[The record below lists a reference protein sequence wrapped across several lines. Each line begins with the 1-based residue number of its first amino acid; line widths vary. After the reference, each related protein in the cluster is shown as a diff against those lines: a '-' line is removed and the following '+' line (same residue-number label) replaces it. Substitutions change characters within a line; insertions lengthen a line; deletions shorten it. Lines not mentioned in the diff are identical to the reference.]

1 VLEKLSPNQRLL
13 FAVALSF
20 AFFIGYTTLFPPQA
34 PNSADANKSVKATS
48 SIPATVTQAGTITG
62 VSNDTDSNKSD
73 FSTVKTVTSD
83 TLATIDAKEFSLKV
97 DTLGRIS
104 SVILKNIKHDNKDGK
119 LAELIPVEGAKPLQM
134 RFADEALDTLA
145 QKTPFSSNVDDIH
158 LLENGKTEVTFTQ
171 VLPNL
176 TVTKKVTFFADG
188 HYEANINLS
197 EDKKYFLYLG
207 QHPNI
212 NDKMMTVIGG
222 MVYAGDKLTTI
233 FKDGDVEGR
242 EIFSDVHLVS
252 AFDQYY
258 ATILY
263 GFDKSTQVIVE
274 RDINDNPVSYLE
286 GTKIF
291 AFKGYIGPKEYKTL
305 NAIDPVLVNAIE
317 FGFFTFVA
325 APIFK
330 VLMWL
335 HGIFG
340 NWGWS
345 IIALT
350 ALIRMVLYP
359 LTQKGMVSMQK
370 IKEIAP
376 RIKEVQE
383 KYKGDPQ
390 RMNAAV
396 MEMYK
401 KHGANPLGGCLP
413 LLLQIPV
420 FFAIYRVLLNAVEL
434 QGAPWILWVTDL
446 SRMDPYYILPILM
459 GATMYYQQKITPSNF
474 TDPLQEKIFKFLP
487 IIFTFF
493 FFTFPAGLVLYW
505 FINNIFS
512 IAQQYLVNKQFEA
525 SRVARHEAHLAEKH
539 HEKD

>member
-1 VLEKLSPNQRLL
+1 MLEKFSPNQRLL
-13 FAVALSF
+13 IAVALSF
-20 AFFIGYTTLFPPQA
+20 TFFIGYTTLFPPKA
-34 PNSADANKSVKATS
+34 PNSQDANKTVKAAS
-48 SIPATVTQAGTITG
+48 AAPAAAAIHSVDGNESII
-62 VSNDTDSNKSD
+62 SD
-73 FSTVKTVTSD
+73 IKTVSSD
-83 TLATIDAKEFSLKV
+83 TLTTVNAKEFTLKI

-104 SVILKNIKHDNKDGK
+104 SVVLKNTKHDNKDGK

-134 RFADEALDTLA
+134 RFADEALDALA
-145 QKTPFSSNVDDIH
+145 QKTPFASNADDIV
-158 LLENGKTEVTFTQ
+158 LGDNGKAEVILTQ
-171 VLPNL
+171 SLPNF
-176 TVTKKVTFFADG
+176 TVTKKVTFFSDG
-188 HYEANINLS
+188 HYESVINLS
-197 EDKKYFLYLG
+197 EEKKYSLYLG
-207 QHPNI
+207 QHPKI

-222 MVYAGDKLTTI
+222 MIYAGDNLTTI
-233 FKDGDVEGR
+233 FEDGDVEGR

-252 AFDQYY
+252 GFDQYY
-258 ATILY
+258 ATIMY

-286 GTKIF
+286 GTKDF
-291 AFKGYIGPKEYKTL
+291 SFKGYIGPKEYKTL
-305 NAIDPVLVNAIE
+305 QAIDPVLVNAIE
-317 FGFFTFVA
+317 FGLFTFIA
-325 APIFK
+325 APMFK

-350 ALIRMVLYP
+350 ALIRMFLYP

-413 LLLQIPV
+413 LILQIPV

-446 SRMDPYYILPILM
+446 SRMDPYYILPVLM

-493 FFTFPAGLVLYW
+493 FFTFPSGLVLYW
-505 FINNIFS
+505 FVNNIFS
-512 IAQQYLVNKQFEA
+512 IAQQFLVNKQFQA
-525 SRVARHEAHLAEKH
+525 MKVARHEAHLAEKH

>member
-1 VLEKLSPNQRLL
+1 MLEKLSPNQRLL

-20 AFFIGYTTLFPPQA
+20 AFFIGYTTLFPPQVPA
-34 PNSADANKSVKATS
+34 GTDTNKSVHSVASSQNVAESMGVNPSVEANNTSAVSTIKATNS
-48 SIPATVTQAGTITG
+48 DSLVTI
-62 VSNDTDSNKSD
+62 
-73 FSTVKTVTSD
+73 KT
-83 TLATIDAKEFSLKV
+83 KEFTLKV
-97 DTLGRIS
+97 DTLGRIG
-104 SVILKNIKHDNKDGK
+104 SVVLNNAKHDNKDGK
-119 LAELIPVEGAKPLQM
+119 LAELIPTEGAKPLQI
-134 RFADEALDTLA
+134 RFADASLDAVA
-145 QKTPFSSNVDDIH
+145 QKTPFVSNVSAIA
-158 LLENGKTEVTFTQ
+158 LGEKGKAEVILTQ
-171 VLPNL
+171 VLPTC
-176 TVTKKVTFFADG
+176 TVTKNIVFFADG
-188 HYEANINLS
+188 HYEAAIHLS
-197 EDKKYFLYLG
+197 NDEKYFLYLG
-207 QHPNI
+207 QHPKI
-212 NDKMMTVIGG
+212 NDKMMTVIGD
-222 MVYAGDKLTTI
+222 MVYAGDGLTTI

-242 EIFSDVHLVS
+242 ELFTDVHLLS

-258 ATILY
+258 ATIFY
-263 GFDKSTQVIVE
+263 GFDKATQVVVE
-274 RDINDNPVSYLE
+274 RDIHDNPVSYLE
-286 GTKIF
+286 GTKNF

-305 NAIDPVLVNAIE
+305 HAIDPVLTNAIE

-330 VLMWL
+330 ALMWL
-335 HGIFG
+335 HSIFG

-350 ALIRMVLYP
+350 ALIRVFLYP

-413 LLLQIPV
+413 LLLQIPI

-434 QGAPWILWVTDL
+434 QGAEWILWVHDL

-459 GATMYYQQKITPSNF
+459 GATMFYQQKITPSNF
-474 TDPLQEKIFKFLP
+474 TDPLQEKVFKFLP
-487 IIFTFF
+487 LIFTFF

-505 FINNIFS
+505 FVNNIFS
-512 IAQQYLVNKQFEA
+512 IAQQYLVNKQFA
-525 SRVARHEAHLAEKH
+525 AAKAHRHEVHIAEKH
-539 HEKD
+539 HEKN

>member
-1 VLEKLSPNQRLL
+1 MLEKFSQNQRLL
-13 FAVALSF
+13 LAVALSF
-20 AFFIGYTTLFPPQA
+20 AFFIGYTTLFPPKA
-34 PNSADANKSVKATS
+34 PNA
-48 SIPATVTQAGTITG
+48 Q
-62 VSNDTDSNKSD
+62 DSNKTTVVAAKTTSD
-73 FSTVKTVTSD
+73 VAATHSIDNNKSIISDVKTVSSD
-83 TLATIDAKEFSLKV
+83 TLTTINSKEFTLKV

-104 SVILKNIKHDNKDGK
+104 SVVLKNTKHDSKDGQ

-134 RFADEALDTLA
+134 RFADEALDALS
-145 QKTPFSSNVDDIH
+145 QKTPFSSNVDDVV
-158 LLENGKTEVTFTQ
+158 LGENGKAEVVFTQ
-171 VLPNL
+171 ALPNF
-176 TVTKKVTFFADG
+176 TVMKKVTFFADG
-188 HYEANINLS
+188 HYEATINLS
-197 EDKKYFLYLG
+197 EEKKYFLYLG

-212 NDKMMTVIGG
+212 NKKMMTVVGG

-233 FKDGDVEGR
+233 FKDGGVEGR
-242 EIFSDVHLVS
+242 TIFNDVHLVS

-258 ATILY
+258 ATIMY
-263 GFDKSTQVIVE
+263 GFDKSTQVAVE

-286 GTKIF
+286 GGKDF
-291 AFKGYIGPKEYKTL
+291 SFKGYIGPKEYKTL
-305 NAIDPVLVNAIE
+305 NAIDPVLVHAIE

-330 VLMWL
+330 VLLWL

-350 ALIRMVLYP
+350 ALIRMFLYP

-413 LLLQIPV
+413 LILQIPV

-434 QGAPWILWVTDL
+434 QGASWILWVTDL

-512 IAQQYLVNKQFEA
+512 ITQQFLVNKQFQA
-525 SRVARHEAHLAEKH
+525 SKLARHEAHLAEKH

>member
-1 VLEKLSPNQRLL
+1 MLEKLSPNQRLL
-13 FAVALSF
+13 LAVALSF

-34 PNSADANKSVKATS
+34 PNSADANKSVQTTSATS
-48 SIPATVTQAGTITG
+48 AAVTQDSTTQG
-62 VSNDTDSNKSD
+62 VVNTTDSNKSD

-83 TLATIDAKEFSLKV
+83 TLTTINSKEFTLKV

-104 SVILKNIKHDNKDGK
+104 SVVLKNTKHDSKDGK
-119 LAELIPVEGAKPLQM
+119 LAELIPVDGAKPLQM
-134 RFADEALDTLA
+134 RFADETVDVLA
-145 QKTPFSSNVDDIH
+145 QKTPYSSNVDDIV
-158 LLENGKTEVTFTQ
+158 LGENGKAEVTFTQ
-171 VLPNL
+171 ILPNL
-176 TVTKKVTFFADG
+176 TVTKKVTFFADA
-188 HYEANINLS
+188 HYETKIILS

-207 QHPNI
+207 QHPHI
-212 NDKMMTVIGG
+212 NDDMMTVIGG
-222 MVYAGDKLTTI
+222 MVYAGDNLTTI
-233 FKDGDVEGR
+233 FEDGDVEGR

-274 RDINDNPVSYLE
+274 RDMNDNPVSYLE
-286 GTKIF
+286 GSKDF
-291 AFKGYIGPKEYKTL
+291 AFKGYIGPKEYKAL
-305 NAIDPVLVNAIE
+305 NTIDPVLVNAIE

-325 APIFK
+325 SPIFK

-512 IAQQYLVNKQFEA
+512 IAQQYLVNKQFEGA
-525 SRVARHEAHLAEKH
+525 RLARHEAHLAEKH

>member
-1 VLEKLSPNQRLL
+1 MLEKLSSNQRLL
-13 FAVALSF
+13 LAVALSF
-20 AFFIGYTTLFPPQA
+20 AFFIGYTTLFPPKA
-34 PNSADANKSVKATS
+34 SKSVDVNNTVKTTPSVATEVAQKS
-48 SIPATVTQAGTITG
+48 S
-62 VSNDTDSNKSD
+62 VSPVETNQSD
-73 FSTVKTVTSD
+73 ISTVKTVSSD
-83 TLATIDAKEFSLKV
+83 TLTTINSKEFTLKI
-97 DTLGRIS
+97 DTLGRIAS
-104 SVILKNIKHDNKDGK
+104 FVLKNAKHDSKDGK
-119 LAELIPVEGAKPLQM
+119 LADLIPLEGAKPLQI
-134 RFADEALDTLA
+134 RFADSSLDEIA
-145 QKTPFSSNVDDIH
+145 QKTPYESNHDDVV
-158 LLENGKTEVTFTQ
+158 LGENGKAEVVFTQ
-171 VLPNL
+171 SLPNL
-176 TVTKKVTFFADG
+176 TISKKVTFFADG
-188 HYEANINLS
+188 HYEAVVNLS
-197 EDKKYFLYLG
+197 DEKKYFLYLG

-222 MVYAGDKLTTI
+222 MVYAGDNLTTI

-242 EIFSDVHLVS
+242 TPFIDVHLVS

-263 GFDKSTQVIVE
+263 GFDKSIQVVVE
-274 RDINDNPVSYLE
+274 RDVNSNPVSYLE
-286 GTKIF
+286 GTKDF
-291 AFKGYIGPKEYKTL
+291 SFKGYIGPKEYKTL
-305 NAIDPVLVNAIE
+305 QTIDPVLVNAIE
-317 FGFFTFVA
+317 FGWFTFIA

-335 HGIFG
+335 HSIFG

-525 SRVARHEAHLAEKH
+525 ARMARHEAHLAEKH

>member
-1 VLEKLSPNQRLL
+1 VLEKFTPNQRLL
-13 FAVALSF
+13 LAVALSF
-20 AFFIGYTTLFPPQA
+20 AFFIGYTTLFPPKA
-34 PNSADANKSVKATS
+34 PSSSDANASAKVALKQNTAQTDVPEPLANMDTVSDVK
-48 SIPATVTQAGTITG
+48 
-62 VSNDTDSNKSD
+62 
-73 FSTVKTVTSD
+73 TVKTD
-83 TLATIDAKEFSLKV
+83 TLTTINSKEFTLKI

-104 SVILKNIKHDNKDGK
+104 SIVLKNAKHDNKEGK
-119 LAELIPVEGAKPLQM
+119 LAELISPTGPKPLQI
-134 RFADEALDTLA
+134 RFADEALEAIA
-145 QKTPFSSNVDDIH
+145 QKTPYASNVDDIV
-158 LLENGKTEVTFTQ
+158 LGENGKAEVLLTQ
-171 VLPNL
+171 SLSGL
-176 TVTKKVTFFADG
+176 SVTKKVTFYADG
-188 HYEANINLS
+188 HYDVAMNLS
-197 EDKKYFLYLG
+197 EEKRYFVYLG
-207 QHPNI
+207 QHPQI
-212 NDKMMTVIGG
+212 NDKMMTVTGG
-222 MVYAGDKLTTI
+222 MVYAGDNQTTI
-233 FKDGDVEGR
+233 YEDGDVEGR
-242 EIFSDVHLVS
+242 EGFSNVHLVS

-258 ATILY
+258 ATIFY
-263 GFDKSTQVIVE
+263 GFDAATPVYVE

-286 GTKIF
+286 GTKSF
-291 AFKGYIGPKEYKTL
+291 AFKGYIGPKEYKALETI
-305 NAIDPVLVNAIE
+305 NPVLTHAIE
-317 FGFFTFVA
+317 FGMFTFIA

-335 HGIFG
+335 HGMLG

-350 ALIRMVLYP
+350 ALIRMMLYP

-376 RIKEVQE
+376 KIKEVQA

-413 LLLQIPV
+413 LVLQIPV

-434 QGAPWILWVTDL
+434 QGAPWLLWVTDL
-446 SRMDPYYILPILM
+446 SRMDPYYILPVLM

-512 IAQQYLVNKQFEA
+512 IAQQYLVNRQFA
-525 SRVARHEAHLAEKH
+525 AARIIRHEAHLAEKH

>member
-1 VLEKLSPNQRLL
+1 MLEKFSPNQRLL
-13 FAVALSF
+13 LAVALSF
-20 AFFIGYTTLFPPQA
+20 AFFIGYTTLFPPKA
-34 PNSADANKSVKATS
+34 PNVQDANTTTKATS
-48 SIPATVTQAGTITG
+48 ATPVAAATHSI
-62 VSNDTDSNKSD
+62 DSNESIVSD
-73 FSTVKTVTSD
+73 VKTVSSD
-83 TLATIDAKEFSLKV
+83 TLTTINSEEFTLKI

-104 SVILKNIKHDNKDGK
+104 SVVLKNTKHDNKDGK

-134 RFADEALDTLA
+134 RFADEALDAVA
-145 QKTPFSSNVDDIH
+145 QKTPFSSNVDDIV
-158 LLENGKTEVTFTQ
+158 LGENGKAEVIFTQ
-171 VLPNL
+171 SLPNF
-176 TVTKKVTFFADG
+176 TVVKKVTFFADG
-188 HYEANINLS
+188 HYEAVISLS
-197 EDKKYFLYLG
+197 EEKKYSLYLG
-207 QHPNI
+207 QHPKI
-212 NDKMMTVIGG
+212 NDQMMTVIGS
-222 MVYAGDKLTTI
+222 MVYAGDNLTTI
-233 FKDGDVEGR
+233 FEDGDVEGR

-258 ATILY
+258 ATIMY
-263 GFDKSTQVIVE
+263 GFDKSIQVIVE

-286 GTKIF
+286 GTKDF
-291 AFKGYIGPKEYKTL
+291 AFKGYIGPKEHKTL

-413 LLLQIPV
+413 LILQIPV

-434 QGAPWILWVTDL
+434 QGAPWILWVNDL
-446 SRMDPYYILPILM
+446 SRMDPYYILPVLM

-505 FINNIFS
+505 FVNNIFS
-512 IAQQYLVNKQFEA
+512 IAQQYLVNKQFQGA
-525 SRVARHEAHLAEKH
+525 KLARHEAHLAEKH

>member
-1 VLEKLSPNQRLL
+1 MV
-13 FAVALSF
+13 
-20 AFFIGYTTLFPPQA
+20 TM
-34 PNSADANKSVKATS
+34 KS
-48 SIPATVTQAGTITG
+48 
-62 VSNDTDSNKSD
+62 
-73 FSTVKTVTSD
+73 
-83 TLATIDAKEFSLKV
+83 
-97 DTLGRIS
+97 
-104 SVILKNIKHDNKDGK
+104 ILIFQKRKNIHC
-119 LAELIPVEGAKPLQM
+119 IV
-134 RFADEALDTLA
+134 
-145 QKTPFSSNVDDIH
+145 
-158 LLENGKTEVTFTQ
+158 
-171 VLPNL
+171 
-176 TVTKKVTFFADG
+176 
-188 HYEANINLS
+188 
-197 EDKKYFLYLG
+197 G
-207 QHPNI
+207 QHPKI
-212 NDKMMTVIGG
+212 NDQMMTVIGD
-222 MVYAGDKLTTI
+222 MVYAGDNLTTI
-233 FKDGDVEGR
+233 FEDGDVEGR

-263 GFDKSTQVIVE
+263 GFDKSTQVVVE

-286 GTKIF
+286 GTKDF

-305 NAIDPVLVNAIE
+305 EAIDPVLVNAIE

-350 ALIRMVLYP
+350 ALIRMFLYP

-434 QGAPWILWVTDL
+434 QGAPWILWITDL

-512 IAQQYLVNKQFEA
+512 IAQQYLVNKQFEGA
-525 SRVARHEAHLAEKH
+525 RIARHEAHLAEKH

>member
-1 VLEKLSPNQRLL
+1 VN
-13 FAVALSF
+13 
-20 AFFIGYTTLFPPQA
+20 
-34 PNSADANKSVKATS
+34 ADVNKSIPVATKIPLVTAPSTTEVNAS
-48 SIPATVTQAGTITG
+48 SYT
-62 VSNDTDSNKSD
+62 N
-73 FSTVKTVTSD
+73 VKTMTTD
-83 TLATIDAKEFSLKV
+83 TLTTVNAKEFTLKV

-104 SVILKNIKHDNKDGK
+104 SVVLKNAKHNGKDGK
-119 LAELIPVEGAKPLQM
+119 LSELISATGAKPLFI
-134 RFADEALDTLA
+134 RFEDEIVNEVAS
-145 QKTPFSSNVDDIH
+145 KTPYSSNIDNIV
-158 LLENGKTEVTFTQ
+158 LGENGKASVTLTQ
-171 VLPNL
+171 NMPNL
-176 TVTKKVTFFADG
+176 TVTKTLTFYADG
-188 HYEANINLS
+188 HYDAKVALS
-197 EDKKYFLYLG
+197 NEKRYFVYLG
-207 QHPNI
+207 QHPQI
-212 NDKMMTVIGG
+212 VEQMMTVVGG
-222 MVYAGDKLTTI
+222 MVYAGDNLTTI
-233 FKDGDVEGR
+233 FEDGDVEGR
-242 EIFSDVHLVS
+242 SIFTDVHLAS

-258 ATILY
+258 ASIMY
-263 GFDKSTQVIVE
+263 GFSKETQVIVE
-274 RDINDNPVSYLE
+274 RDLDDNPVTYLE
-286 GTKIF
+286 GKNNFTF
-291 AFKGYIGPKEYKTL
+291 NGYIGPKEYKTL
-305 NAIDPVLVNAIE
+305 EAINPLLVHSIE

-325 APIFK
+325 EPIFK

-335 HGIFG
+335 HGLLG

-345 IIALT
+345 IVALT
-350 ALIRMVLYP
+350 ALIRIFLYP

-434 QGAPWILWVTDL
+434 QGAPWILWINDL

-459 GATMYYQQKITPSNF
+459 GATMFLQQRITPSNF
-474 TDPLQEKIFKFLP
+474 TDPLQEKIFKYLP
-487 IIFTFF
+487 VIFTFF

-505 FINNIFS
+505 FVNNLFS

-525 SRVARHEAHLAEKH
+525 ARIARHEAHLAEKH
-539 HEKD
+539 HEKN

>member
-1 VLEKLSPNQRLL
+1 MLEKLSSNQRLL
-13 FAVALSF
+13 LAVALSF
-20 AFFIGYTTLFPPQA
+20 AFFIGYTTLFPPA
-34 PNSADANKSVKATS
+34 ASKSADANKSIPVSTKTAETVAQSATDVNAVESNTS
-48 SIPATVTQAGTITG
+48 SDANVKTIT
-62 VSNDTDSNKSD
+62 T
-73 FSTVKTVTSD
+73 D
-83 TLATIDAKEFSLKV
+83 TLTTVNAKEFTLKV

-104 SVILKNIKHDNKDGK
+104 SVVLKDAKHNGKDGK
-119 LAELIPVEGAKPLQM
+119 VSELISSIGAKPLFI
-134 RFADEALDTLA
+134 RFEDEQLNDMAS
-145 QKTPFSSNVDDIH
+145 KTPYASNIDNIV
-158 LLENGKTEVTFTQ
+158 LGENGSASVILTQ
-171 VLPNL
+171 NMPNV
-176 TVTKKVTFFADG
+176 TVTKTLTFYADG
-188 HYEANINLS
+188 HYDAKITLS
-197 EDKKYFLYLG
+197 NEKRYFVYLG
-207 QHPNI
+207 QHPEI
-212 NDKMMTVIGG
+212 IEQMMTVVGG
-222 MVYAGDKLTTI
+222 MVYAGDNLTTI
-233 FKDGDVEGR
+233 FEDGDVEGR
-242 EIFSDVHLVS
+242 TVFTDVHLAS
-252 AFDQYY
+252 SFDQYY
-258 ATILY
+258 ASIMY
-263 GFDKSTQVIVE
+263 GFSKETQVLVD
-274 RDINDNPVSYLE
+274 RDMNDNPVTYLE
-286 GTKIF
+286 GKSNFTF
-291 AFKGYIGPKEYKTL
+291 NGYIGPKEYKTL
-305 NAIDPVLVNAIE
+305 ESINPVLVNAIE

-335 HGIFG
+335 HGLIG

-350 ALIRMVLYP
+350 ALIRMFLYP

-505 FINNIFS
+505 FVNNIFS

-525 SRVARHEAHLAEKH
+525 ARIARHEAHLAEKH

>member
-1 VLEKLSPNQRLL
+1 MLDKFTPNQRLL
-13 FAVALSF
+13 VAVALSF
-20 AFFIGYTTLFPPQA
+20 LFFIGYTTLFPPKA
-34 PNSADANKSVKATS
+34 PNAEANA
-48 SIPATVTQAGTITG
+48 TQAVASKTPVEQKNVSTEPQDAPVES
-62 VSNDTDSNKSD
+62 VSNIQ
-73 FSTVKTVTSD
+73 STTTD
-83 TLATIDAKEFSLKV
+83 TLTTVSAQEYTLKI

-104 SVILKNIKHDNKDGK
+104 SAVLRDKKHNGKDGK
-119 LAELIPVEGAKPLQM
+119 LAELVSTDGAKPLFI
-134 RFADEALDTLA
+134 RFGDEALNVA
-145 QKTPFSSNVDDIH
+145 AAKTPYSTDINNVA
-158 LLENGKTEVTFTQ
+158 LGENGKAVVTLTQ
-171 VLPNL
+171 NLPEL
-176 TVTKKVTFFADG
+176 TITKSLTFYADG
-188 HYEANINLS
+188 HYDAKISLS
-197 EDKKYFLYLG
+197 NEKRYFVYLG
-207 QHPNI
+207 QHPQVVEE
-212 NDKMMTVIGG
+212 MMTVKGG
-222 MVYAGDKLTTI
+222 MIYAGDNLTTI
-233 FKDGDVEGR
+233 FKDKDVEGR
-242 EIFSDVHLVS
+242 SIFTDVHFAS
-252 AFDQYY
+252 SFDQYY
-258 ATILY
+258 ASIMY
-263 GFDKSTQVIVE
+263 GFSKETQVYVE
-274 RDINDNPVSYLE
+274 RDINNNPVTYLE
-286 GTKIF
+286 GGNNFTF
-291 AFKGYIGPKEYKTL
+291 NGYIGPKEYKTL
-305 NAIDPVLVNAIE
+305 ESINPVLTHSIE
-317 FGFFTFVA
+317 YGWFTFVA

-335 HGIFG
+335 NGIFG

-350 ALIRMVLYP
+350 IIIRIFLYP
-359 LTQKGMVSMQK
+359 LTYKGMVSMQK

-413 LLLQIPV
+413 LVLQIPV
-420 FFAIYRVLLNAVEL
+420 FFAIYRVLLNAVDL
-434 QGAPWILWVTDL
+434 QGAPWILWVNDL

-487 IIFTFF
+487 VIFTFF

-505 FINNIFS
+505 FVNNIFS

-525 SRVARHEAHLAEKH
+525 ARAARHETHLAEKH

>member
-1 VLEKLSPNQRLL
+1 VLEKFSPNQRLL
-13 FAVALSF
+13 LAVALSF
-20 AFFIGYTTLFPPQA
+20 VFFIGYTTLFPPA
-34 PNSADANKSVKATS
+34 TPNAQDANKTAQATS
-48 SIPATVTQAGTITG
+48 EVQAATATHTVQNNQSI
-62 VSNDTDSNKSD
+62 VSD
-73 FSTVKTVTSD
+73 VKTVSTD
-83 TLATIDAKEFSLKV
+83 TLATVNAKEFTLKV

-104 SVILKNIKHDNKDGK
+104 SVVYKNEKHASKDGK
-119 LAELIPVEGAKPLQM
+119 LAELIPVEGAKPLQV
-134 RFADEALDTLA
+134 RFADEAMDALA
-145 QKTPFSSNVDDIH
+145 QKTPFVSSLDMVV
-158 LLENGKTEVTFTQ
+158 LGENGKSTITFTQ
-171 VLPNL
+171 SLPDL
-176 TVTKKVTFFADG
+176 TVIKNVTFYADG
-188 HYEANINLS
+188 HYDVAMSLS
-197 EDKKYFLYLG
+197 RETKYSLYVG
-207 QHPNI
+207 QRPHLD
-212 NDKMMTVIGG
+212 DKMMTVIGD
-222 MVYAGDKLTTI
+222 MVYSGDSLTTI
-233 FKDGDVEGR
+233 FKNGDVKGR
-242 EIFSDVHLVS
+242 SVFADAHFVS

-263 GFDKSTQVIVE
+263 GFDKSIQVVVE

-286 GTKIF
+286 GTKEF
-291 AFKGYIGPKEYKTL
+291 AFSGYIGPKEYKTL
-305 NAIDPVLVNAIE
+305 DAINPVLTHAIE
-317 FGFFTFVA
+317 FGWFTFIA

-330 VLMWL
+330 ILMWL
-335 HGIFG
+335 HGILG

-345 IIALT
+345 IVALT

-413 LLLQIPV
+413 LVLQIPV

-434 QGAPWILWVTDL
+434 QGAPWILWIQNL
-446 SRMDPYYILPILM
+446 AHMDPYYILPILM
-459 GATMYYQQKITPSNF
+459 GATMFLQQRITPSNF
-474 TDPLQEKIFKFLP
+474 SDPLQEKIFKYLP
-487 IIFTFF
+487 VVFTFF

-505 FINNIFS
+505 FVNNLFS
-512 IAQQYLVNKQFEA
+512 ISQQYLVNKQFQA
-525 SRVARHEAHLAEKH
+525 ARVSRHEAHLAEKH